1 MYLTVRF
8 EGQPAALAKAL
19 REAVTSLDSTL
30 ALSDVKTMDE
40 RLGDSVSRARFSAF
54 LLSLFAGLALLLA
67 MLGVYAVM
75 AYSVAQR
82 TRELGVRMALGA
94 AAGDVLR
101 LIFRQG
107 LALVAAGL
115 GIGLLATLGVSR
127 ALSALLFGVSATDP
141 WTYLGVAALQAT
153 VAAAALY
160 PPARRAS
167 RLHPAAA
174 LRTE

>member
-1 MYLTVRF
+1 
-8 EGQPAALAKAL
+8 
-19 REAVTSLDSTL
+19 
-30 ALSDVKTMDE
+30 
-40 RLGDSVSRARFSAF
+40 
-54 LLSLFAGLALLLA
+54 
-67 MLGVYAVM
+67 
-75 AYSVAQR
+75 
-82 TRELGVRMALGA
+82 MALGA

-101 LIFRQG
+101 LVFRQG

-141 WTYLGVAALQAT
+141 WTYLAVAALQAT

-160 PPARRAS
+160 LPARRAS